1 MDNATG
7 QKTPANVPS
16 VRPELATGSEMLP
29 NSTYPAGSVVGAGD
43 ENKLP
48 NCRNSRDV
56 PAPLVP
62 PLQIIIAHIP
72 TGSLA
77 SFASLSFVVFLR
89 ILKSVTIVQIVVYSP
104 SIFLLGGFGYHF
116 RWGQRLMHGSG
127 TT

>member
-62 PLQIIIAHIP
+62 PVMGYDSDDS
-72 TGSLA
+72 TGSL
-77 SFASLSFVVFLR
+77 FVLR
-89 ILKSVTIVQIVVYSP
+89 TLFCAIILITVLVQTAAQFNQSMLALDDSVQ
-104 SIFLLGGFGYHF
+104 
-116 RWGQRLMHGSG
+116 
-127 TT
+127 